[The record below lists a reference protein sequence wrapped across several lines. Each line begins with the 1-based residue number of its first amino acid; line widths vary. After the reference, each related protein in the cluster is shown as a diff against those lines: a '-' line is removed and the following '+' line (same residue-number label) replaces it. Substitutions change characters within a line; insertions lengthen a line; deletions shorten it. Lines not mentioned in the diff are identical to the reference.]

1 MHLFKANYQ
10 KKNFN
15 FFLLKKKK
23 KSIYTIINMDLQSS
37 ENQARI
43 LKNLLQE
50 VCLHF
55 KIIPEGCIL

>member
-1 MHLFKANYQ
+1 
-10 KKNFN
+10 
-15 FFLLKKKK
+15 
-23 KSIYTIINMDLQSS
+23 MDLQSS

-55 KIIPEGCIL
+55 MILPEGCIS

>member
-1 MHLFKANYQ
+1 
-10 KKNFN
+10 
-15 FFLLKKKK
+15 
-23 KSIYTIINMDLQSS
+23 MDLQSS

-55 KIIPEGCIL
+55 KIIPEGCIP